1 MGLGGNRSNM
11 DPFSYVDG
19 GTCGEAYQL
28 ITSQAHKGEALAAFL
43 MPALKDAWPVTDLAI
58 ATKYSERWVNSGTLA
73 QPDPCAPFDGNIEN
87 YGITFG
93 PDSKNPG
100 RCILDPDLAY
110 FNSPTDFKCKD
121 GKECGRFVSKDGT
134 NKDGGQYR
142 SAFVAAMWD
151 AYWPSSAPRNLQ
163 IQ

>member
-1 MGLGGNRSNM
+1 
-11 DPFSYVDG
+11 
-19 GTCGEAYQL
+19 
-28 ITSQAHKGEALAAFL
+28 
-43 MPALKDAWPVTDLAI
+43 LAI